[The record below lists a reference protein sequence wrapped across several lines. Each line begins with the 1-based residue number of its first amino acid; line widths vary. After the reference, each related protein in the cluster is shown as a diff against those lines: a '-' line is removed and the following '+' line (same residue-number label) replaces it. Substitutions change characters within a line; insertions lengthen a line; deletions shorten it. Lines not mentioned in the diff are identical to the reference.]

1 MEWKRSLDFDAKG
14 YPPTVIFF
22 CYKKRKK
29 QAVLMISS
37 NPEKYFTVSI
47 ISMLQ
52 LICKGNVLCLILKEK
67 GSPFWNAL

>member
-1 MEWKRSLDFDAKG
+1 
-14 YPPTVIFF
+14 
-22 CYKKRKK
+22 
-29 QAVLMISS
+29 MISS